1 MLDIEDILF
10 IGGWAFIG
18 SILGFLAFA
27 HDTSKSILDK
37 IKRCCL
43 SIGVGIFI
51 AFPISIYLI
60 DTETYSKSL
69 SIMIGGLGAFGLPD
83 FLLKYWPKLSN
94 SLVNIIVS
102 KTKDMAN
109 IDNNDDDNYHHPR
122 FNNTRDE

>member
-1 MLDIEDILF
+1 MLGIEDILF

-18 SILGFLAFA
+18 SILGFLTFA

-60 DTETYSKSL
+60 DTETCSKSL

-83 FLLKYWPKLSN
+83 FIMKYWPCIIQQAIDKL
-94 SLVNIIVS
+94 I
-102 KTKDMAN
+102 
-109 IDNNDDDNYHHPR
+109 NNKLGNNNYDR
-122 FNNTRDE
+122 YK

>member
-27 HDTSKSILDK
+27 HDTSKSILNK

-60 DTETYSKSL
+60 DTETCSKSL

-83 FLLKYWPKLSN
+83 FIMKYWPSIIQQAINKLIN
-94 SLVNIIVS
+94 NKLG
-102 KTKDMAN
+102 
-109 IDNNDDDNYHHPR
+109 NNDYDRYEQYGKCNRRY
-122 FNNTRDE
+122 